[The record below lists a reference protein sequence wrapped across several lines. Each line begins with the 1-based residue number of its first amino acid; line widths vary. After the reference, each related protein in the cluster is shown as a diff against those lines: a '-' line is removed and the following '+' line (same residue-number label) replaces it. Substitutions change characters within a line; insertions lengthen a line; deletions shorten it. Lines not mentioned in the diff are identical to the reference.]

1 MKSKVQEA
9 EEPGSSSL
17 QFLPSHPRYYPDS
30 TDIATMA
37 RPSHQPP
44 QPYSHLSTCVSDDMN
59 SLPLLSFRMV
69 PVDPLDSGFSDVKL
83 TIFTLCPLLVEGF
96 CAPRSQCGESTRRV
110 VPLGGLPRRL
120 NVEPR
125 ASQAVSHIICW
136 EYHSQPPNP
145 SLPPSVEAP
154 DQAWSGNQVDVF
166 IPLYKAG
173 PKFPVL

>member
-37 RPSHQPP
+37 RPSHQPR
-44 QPYSHLSTCVSDDMN
+44 QPYSHLSAYVSDDMN

-110 VPLGGLPRRL
+110 VPWW
-120 NVEPR
+120 
-125 ASQAVSHIICW
+125 ASQALECGTQSLPGCLPYNLLGISLSATEPKSSTQCR
-136 EYHSQPPNP
+136 SARP
-145 SLPPSVEAP
+145 SLE
-154 DQAWSGNQVDVF
+154 WKSG
-166 IPLYKAG
+166 
-173 PKFPVL
+173 